1 MPSIKAAACV
11 QSAVVPAVTAT
22 LTGIPCASTARCIL
36 LLSPLLYAPSP
47 GCRLWLQPRGGE
59 LCNGW
64 RQSSAIQSQDHRSG
78 IQGAFSHIRLSRHRI
93 NRWCTV
99 PHLPYS
105 GGKSRHGAP
114 VRNIQKTALINRRLS
129 FATPPHCPLCPG
141 RRGSSKAHASSVMS
155 CRRCEFSTRAPPYTV
170 LFLYLKTRVD
180 II

>member
-1 MPSIKAAACV
+1 MLGPSSAPRDFRSTISPHLPSGFTAPLFALHFTVFPEHFITSVFTSTLDSVYTSYAKTFSQRAIQRTCTAAANAETV
-11 QSAVVPAVTAT
+11 LAYRV
-22 LTGIPCASTARCIL
+22 
-36 LLSPLLYAPSP
+36 
-47 GCRLWLQPRGGE
+47 
-59 LCNGW
+59 
-64 RQSSAIQSQDHRSG
+64 AI
-78 IQGAFSHIRLSRHRI
+78 
-93 NRWCTV
+93 